1 MGLHGLLGLG
11 FRVLSWQP
19 KNQPW
24 TQHKDQTG
32 IESFKEDPIQGP
44 DWDRKFWKGPP
55 YKDQTGIKSFKKD
68 PIQGPDWY
76 QKF

>member
-1 MGLHGLLGLG
+1 MA
-11 FRVLSWQP
+11 
-19 KNQPW
+19 
-24 TQHKDQTG
+24 TQK
-32 IESFKEDPIQGP
+32 SALDPTQGP

-76 QKF
+76 KSS